1 MNLPFSSKTIHF
13 QNVDGLHYLMN
24 SVDNDS
30 IDLVLTDPPYIISKP
45 SGMNTHYNNVH
56 KQNKKLTKTDQEWQI
71 YKKENGILDD
81 KNRSNFMKYGTIYGK
96 RYCVQTMYGDW
107 DETKF
112 TMELL
117 DEYIGQYFQK
127 LKAGGTL
134 ILFCDLWKIS
144 MIRDIFE
151 KYKFKQIRFIE
162 WIKTNPL
169 PCNSHINYLTNCREV
184 AILGIKK
191 HKATFNSSYDKGI
204 YSYPISSKNIC
215 RHPNQKNIQL
225 FEELIKKHSNENDI
239 VLDTFLGSGTTL
251 FASIHTNRQFK
262 GCEIEQKYC
271 DRIHDILVHKYKI
284 NPSNPSKEIQSS
296 IHAEQIESNQIESIH
311 SKQSDETESEQMK
324 TNQNESNK

>member
-162 WIKTNPL
+162 WIKTNPQ
-169 PCNSHINYLTNCREV
+169 PRNSKINYLTNCREIALTAV
-184 AILGIKK
+184 KK
-191 HKATFNSSYDKGI
+191 SKPTFNSNQDNGI
-204 YSYPISSKNIC
+204 YFFPFPSHNRQHSA
-215 RHPNQKNIQL
+215 QKSLKL
-225 FEELIKKHSNENDI
+225 FEELIRKHTNENDV

-251 FASIHTNRQFK
+251 IACQNTNRKFK
-262 GCEIEQKYC
+262 GCEI
-271 DRIHDILVHKYKI
+271 
-284 NPSNPSKEIQSS
+284 
-296 IHAEQIESNQIESIH
+296 
-311 SKQSDETESEQMK
+311 
-324 TNQNESNK
+324 SNKYFEHINKLICCENAVYKK